1 MTSAL
6 FCIIALMISIIKF
19 LFTGWILR
27 ILIVLT
33 LIYGLYF
40 FHVWPFNQ
48 NVSSVHFLEDKYCS
62 AEDAQSQAICD
73 CILSRVSEDLSKRFT
88 KEELIE
94 INEDRLKSAYSL
106 QKSLFAVRESAEK
119 CLEDKRQKDAWGQF
133 TRDLATLDNNFLG
146 QVGDLINQGVDQLKE
161 EWDSRKTEKLEIDAK
176 Y

>member
-1 MTSAL
+1 
-6 FCIIALMISIIKF
+6 MISIIKF

-27 ILIVLT
+27 ILIVLA

-48 NVSSVHFLEDKYCS
+48 NVSNISFLEEKYCN
-62 AEDAQSQAICD
+62 AGDEESQAICD
-73 CILSRVSEDLSKRFT
+73 CILSRASADLNKRFT
-88 KEELIE
+88 EDELLE

-106 QKSLFAVRESAEK
+106 QKSLLVVKESAEK
-119 CLEDKRQKDAWGQF
+119 CLEDKNQKEAWAQF